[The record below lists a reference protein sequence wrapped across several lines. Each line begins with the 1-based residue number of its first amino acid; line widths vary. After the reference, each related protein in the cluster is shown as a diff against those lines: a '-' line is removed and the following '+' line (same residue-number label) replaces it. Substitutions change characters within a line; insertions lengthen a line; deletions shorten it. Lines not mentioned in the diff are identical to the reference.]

1 MIFSSVRVLCV
12 AIKNEI
18 FRDFKNKAINESEYE
33 CDYSVDNDKKNLFD
47 IIGKHFSVKNSKN
60 SSNDENKNLFDSFLK
75 NIL

>member
-33 CDYSVDNDKKNLFD
+33 CDYSVDNDKKFCL
-47 IIGKHFSVKNSKN
+47 IS
-60 SSNDENKNLFDSFLK
+60 
-75 NIL
+75 